1 MRSKLIYFAILT
13 CLAPVAFAK
22 ELSVKEFRNYAQRRL
37 VKVEAEKLDS
47 FVALVDKDQDGK
59 ISETEFKTRLLAYQE
74 IFQRVEVKPQKL
86 GHNLP
91 ENWHTDWKKAQEE
104 SVRTGKPIVAMFS
117 ASWCGPCK
125 TMIATV
131 FPTDEVQTALKDFV
145 PVYIDSEKDRE
156 LAGKYDIRAYPTFK
170 CITPEQ
176 EEASGHVGGKP
187 VEGFVELLGKFKTAA
202 KEKIA
207 AAKEAEKDA
216 S

>member
-1 MRSKLIYFAILT
+1 MRSKLFCFAILT
-13 CLAPVAFAK
+13 CLAPAAFAK
-22 ELSVKEFRNYAQRRL
+22 DLSVKEFRNYAQRRL

-59 ISETEFKTRLLAYQE
+59 ISGSEFKARLLAYQE

-104 SVRTGKPIVAMFS
+104 SIKTGKPIVAMFS

-125 TMIATV
+125 TMIASV

-187 VEGFVELLGKFKTAA
+187 VEGFVELLAKFKTAA
-202 KEKIA
+202 KEKITA
-207 AAKEAEKDA
+207 TKEEKDA